1 MSEEEWVSM
10 RSLCERAQVRRS
22 LIYRWIKAGLI
33 PAPKRGIRKG
43 NRGAPPLV
51 FPAEVVDYVIFC
63 KAQIER
69 FCPLEALPRF
79 KIAPKN
85 SS

>member
-1 MSEEEWVSM
+1 MTEDEWITM
-10 RSLCERAQVRRS
+10 RALCERANVPRS

-33 PAPKRGIRKG
+33 PRPKRGIRKG

-69 FCPLEALPRF
+69 FCPLESLPRF
-79 KIAPKN
+79 KVAPKK
-85 SS
+85 SL